1 MEKFK
6 SYRGES
12 AGRMILFSRRKF
24 RDPQV
29 IDLVKK
35 LLTVDHKERI
45 TTEEALTHPF
55 FGEVEHIEQQ
65 QSN

>member
-6 SYRGES
+6 SYRDES
-12 AGRMILFSRRKF
+12 VERMILFSRRRF

-45 TTEEALTHPF
+45 TAEEALTHPF
-55 FGEVEHIEQQ
+55 FDEVEQIEQQ